1 MPTLTIMTGDQAG
14 TSFELA
20 KRTLSVGR
28 DPSRYIQVIDSKVSR
43 KHAVVRMGDAGHMIS
58 SAQSKNGLL
67 INGEEIAE
75 ETRLADGD
83 EVMLGDTVLRYR
95 VDTGSDYTNAVHHRK
110 IADRDAR
117 DANTMM

>member
-1 MPTLTIMTGDQAG
+1 MIT
-14 TSFELA
+14 
-20 KRTLSVGR
+20 R
-28 DPSRYIQVIDSKVSR
+28 DIQVIDGKVSR

-58 SAQSKNGLL
+58 STQSKNGLL
-67 INGEEIAE
+67 ITGEEIAE

-95 VDTGSDYTNAVHHRK
+95 VDSGGDYTNAVHHRK
-110 IADRDAR
+110 VADRDAR